1 MIDNSLSL
9 ERIRRALSPKIV
21 ASVLLIM
28 MIASIVLYIT
38 LENLASEDILI
49 WYVTTESEDC
59 FSGDSLR
66 LVNEYAS
73 KKGIDKVVLTKRH
86 PEDTYFDAA
95 MSTSAYYNC
104 DIFIMK
110 ADMAREYFELDM
122 FLPLSV
128 DGDDESELL
137 FVDDNAIGRLI
148 YEDYYLLINAKTD
161 FDLEI
166 IYDIFNIF
174 TRTK

>member
-1 MIDNSLSL
+1 M
-9 ERIRRALSPKIV
+9 
-21 ASVLLIM
+21 VLLIV

-38 LENLASEDILI
+38 LENLASKEILI

-59 FSGDSLR
+59 FSSDSLR

-86 PEDTYFDAA
+86 PEDTYFDAT

-110 ADMAREYFELDM
+110 AEMAKEYSEIDM
-122 FLPLSV
+122 FLSLSV
-128 DGDDESELL
+128 DGVDESDLL
-137 FVDDNAIGRLI
+137 LVNDNAIGILI
-148 YEDYYLLINAKTD
+148 CEDYYLLINAKTD
-161 FDLEI
+161 IDLEI
-166 IYDIFNIF
+166 IYDIFDIF